1 MQSLNQG
8 VPEARNITARPDD
21 HTVILTR
28 LFASLSV
35 IGNAE
40 VFALQLDLFFVGVLP
55 LSVISIVTVVVVLDA
70 FIASIIF
77 DVEAAMRIILRVKPS
92 IVGDLPLQLIVGRS
106 TIVKAGIG
114 TSLDAQVF

>member
-40 VFALQLDLFFVGVLP
+40 ILALQLDLFFVGVLP
-55 LSVISIVTVVVVLDA
+55 LSVISIVTVLVVLDA
-70 FIASIIF
+70 LIASIIF
-77 DVEAAMRIILRVKPS
+77 RVEAAMRIILGVKPS
-92 IVGDLPLQLIVGRS
+92 IVDLPLQLIVGRS